1 MVSAMVSETPVT
13 SSASTRGAMLRFL
26 ACFLGMSLSDS
37 DYACGLGYVSNFYSI
52 NSQEQVLIR
61 ISAKTSVKNFHNAKA
76 LVNLIDPKLV
86 SKLFCLP
93 NLI

>member
-1 MVSAMVSETPVT
+1 
-13 SSASTRGAMLRFL
+13 MLRFL

-76 LVNLIDPKLV
+76 LLNLIAPKLV

-93 NLI
+93 KLWHAMLEVRCQILWGLSNL